1 MTQALVYAQRHGET
15 VFLQE
20 QRIQNMHS
28 AHSREASSKASWIPA
43 LKALVIRLHFYV
55 GLLVGPFIFFAAL
68 SGTLYALT
76 PALEKMLYQH
86 ALSTEATTS
95 DAVPHSLAEQIG
107 AAQQYLGHDTLPSAV
122 RPAPETGATTR
133 VMFSDPTLKPGE
145 HRAIFIDPTNLE
157 VRGDLTVYGTS
168 GVLPLR
174 KTIDQ
179 LHRSL
184 LLGDFG
190 RLYSELAASWLW
202 IAALGGLAIW
212 WFSPKGA
219 RQNPDKRNRTAKRLR
234 TRRRHSTLGLVLLV
248 GLLGL
253 SATGMTWSQW
263 AGNNFFTVLKA
274 GGWTTPRVSVE
285 LDANDAGSMNDPHAE
300 HHAHGASHAGHQ
312 LPLGDFDRVL
322 AQARKAGLDAGLIEL
337 IVPGEQ
343 QAWKVREIDRSWPS
357 QVDEVSIHPSSFQ
370 VLQQV
375 AFSDYPLMAKLTRW
389 GIDAH
394 MGVLFGRP
402 NQLLLTALGIGIMTM
417 VVWGYAM
424 WWRRRPSVSQPL
436 WHTLGRLPVSALL
449 LTGIISL
456 GLGYAM
462 PVMGVS
468 LLIFL
473 LIDGVR
479 CLVGTRQATTA

>member
-1 MTQALVYAQRHGET
+1 
-15 VFLQE
+15 
-20 QRIQNMHS
+20 MHS
-28 AHSREASSKASWIPA
+28 AHSREAPPKASWAPA

-86 ALSTEATTS
+86 ALSTGTVTS
-95 DAVPHSLAEQIG
+95 DVAPHSLAEQIG
-107 AAQQYLGHDTLPSAV
+107 AAQQYLGHDVLPSAV
-122 RPAPETGATTR
+122 RPAPEAGATTR
-133 VMFSDPTLKPGE
+133 VMFSDPKLKSGE

-184 LLGDFG
+184 MLGDLG

-212 WFSPKGA
+212 WFSPKVPRQDSSKLSRSA
-219 RQNPDKRNRTAKRLR
+219 RRLR

-253 SATGMTWSQW
+253 SATGMTWSKW
-263 AGNNFFTVLKA
+263 AGDNFFTLLKI

-285 LDANDAGSMNDPHAE
+285 LDASESASTDPHAG
-300 HHAHGASHAGHQ
+300 HHDHSVSHAGHAI
-312 LPLGDFDRVL
+312 PLDDFDHVL
-322 AQARKAGLDAGLIEL
+322 TQARSAGLDAGLIEL

-357 QVDEVSIHPSSFQ
+357 QVDEVTVHPSSFQ
-370 VLQQV
+370 VLEQV

-389 GIDAH
+389 GVDAH

-417 VVWGYAM
+417 VAWGYAM

-436 WHTLGRLPVSALL
+436 WHTLGRLPFPALL

-468 LLIFL
+468 LLVFL

-479 CLVGTRQATTA
+479 SLASTRQATTA